1 VLQLFLRWIWLI
13 FLQVISKSVII
24 TTEKT
29 VVSGTQARQKQL
41 CFLVPLDQIN
51 HATIE
56 DMPDVY
62 VVENLL
68 WLLTPLVVK
77 PLG

>member
-1 VLQLFLRWIWLI
+1 
-13 FLQVISKSVII
+13 VII

-29 VVSGTQARQKQL
+29 VVSGTHASREQL

-51 HATIE
+51 HAIIE

-77 PLG
+77 PLE